1 MTYTHTE
8 EPTELELIAHAEEA
22 AEERLAVYLERLSI
36 IRQSVAKAFE
46 AAVQQAGFQDYCDE
60 ESITAQFDEI
70 ITDEFWETTN
80 ELEIK
85 AGLR

>member
-1 MTYTHTE
+1 MTYSHTE
-8 EPTELELIAHAEEA
+8 EPTELELIEHAEEA
-22 AEERLAVYLERLSI
+22 SEERLAAYLERLSI

-60 ESITAQFDEI
+60 EGIIAQFNET

-80 ELEIK
+80 ELQIK